1 MSNELQIK
9 ENELGNGSQMLVSS
23 FKMDSM
29 EDRLKVLKATNTPD
43 HRIKDFVNMEI
54 TIKDIYIET
63 VNVLQEEKDENGKDI
78 YQTCPRTIIVD
89 DKGESYVAVSFGVF
103 TAVKRIVELLG
114 NPHNWE
120 KPIKFKVK
128 QITKGDR
135 SILTFEPVVK

>member
-9 ENELGNGSQMLVSS
+9 ENVLDNGSQTLVSS

-63 VNVLQEEKDENGKDI
+63 VNVLQDEKDENGKDI

-103 TAVKRIVELLG
+103 TAVKRIVELLAIPMTG
-114 NPHNWE
+114 KNRLNL
-120 KPIKFKVK
+120 K
-128 QITKGDR
+128 
-135 SILTFEPVVK
+135 

>member
-1 MSNELQIK
+1 MSNELKIK
-9 ENELGNGSQMLVSS
+9 ENVFDNGS
-23 FKMDSM
+23 KMDSM

-63 VNVLQEEKDENGKDI
+63 VNVLQDEKDENGKDI

-114 NPHNWE
+114 NPHDWE

>member
-1 MSNELQIK
+1 MANELQIK
-9 ENELGNGSQMLVSS
+9 ENVLNDGTQTLVSS

-29 EDRLKVLKATNTPD
+29 EDKLKVLKATNTPD

-63 VNVLQEEKDENGKDI
+63 VNVLQEEKDENGNDV
-78 YQTCPRTIIVD
+78 YQTCPRTVIVD

-103 TAVKRIVELLG
+103 SSVKRIVELLG
-114 NPHNWE
+114 NPHEWD

-135 SILTFEPVVK
+135 SILTFEPIIK

>member
-9 ENELGNGSQMLVSS
+9 ENVLDNGSQMLVSS

-43 HRIKDFVNMEI
+43 QRIKDFVNMEI
-54 TIKDIYIET
+54 TIKDIYIE
-63 VNVLQEEKDENGKDI
+63 
-78 YQTCPRTIIVD
+78 
-89 DKGESYVAVSFGVF
+89 
-103 TAVKRIVELLG
+103 RIVELLG
-114 NPHNWE
+114 NPHDWE

-135 SILTFEPVVK
+135 SILTFEPIVK